1 MSSARSSVRL
11 PARTG
16 VAAGITLAV
25 LAVAVAA
32 GTASATVAWGPLVF
46 AESLSAR
53 ISGGLFLLGTKVP
66 LGYAFVAGMVASV
79 NPCGFVLLP
88 AYLGLYLGDDKSAAG
103 AGRLAGR
110 AVLVS
115 ATMTASF
122 VRLFGI
128 AGLVTGLAAS
138 AVTSALPWTGIAVGA
153 GLVLLGGVLATG
165 RELGSSFGP
174 RAAQHLRG
182 AAVTRGIS
190 GYAAYGVAYGLA
202 SLGCT
207 LPGIPR
213 RGRHLVP
220 AARGGYG
227 RWAIHAFRSRHG
239 SSPGGPHHHHRPA
252 GKGLAHQSA
261 WPRPACRVGRRSH
274 LVAGRRLC
282 ALLLDHRAPALLDAP
297 GAARVSR
304 GRLLHRTGREVA
316 GR

>member
-1 MSSARSSVRL
+1 MSTARSSLRL

-16 VAAGITLAV
+16 LAAGITLAV
-25 LAVAVAA
+25 LAGALAA
-32 GTASATVAWGPLVF
+32 GMASATVAWGPLVF

-88 AYLGLYLGDDKSAAG
+88 GYLGLYLGDDKSAVG

-122 VRLFGI
+122 VMLFGI
-128 AGLVTGLAAS
+128 AGLVAGLAAS
-138 AVTSALPWTGIAVGA
+138 AVTSALPWIGIAVGA

-182 AAVTRGIS
+182 AAATRGIS
-190 GYAAYGVAYGLA
+190 GYAAYGAAYGLA

-207 LPGIPR
+207 LPVFLGVVGTSFQLHGVAAATGQFVLFGLGMGAVLAALTIATALLGEGLLNR
-213 RGRHLVP
+213 LRGLGRHV
-220 AARGGYG
+220 G
-227 RWAIHAFRSRHG
+227 WASAVILWL
-239 SSPGGPHHHHRPA
+239 A
-252 GKGLAHQSA
+252 GAYVLYYWLTA
-261 WPRPACRVGRRSH
+261 
-274 LVAGRRLC
+274 LRLF
-282 ALLLDHRAPALLDAP
+282 
-297 GAARVSR
+297 
-304 GRLLHRTGREVA
+304 
-316 GR
+316 